1 LFEPPAEERGFHGPL
16 LRRPTTPAG
25 RFAMALLGWPPLG
38 AFAAATID
46 QSTGCGRYAASCPEL
61 SAPGTWIL
69 ETAILL
75 LLLALPALAAWSAH
89 GTIAALVVGVPSAIV
104 LSAAGGTNVREAS
117 APILL
122 AVLAV
127 AYLAGVGYA
136 VVVGR
141 RPAPA

>member
-1 LFEPPAEERGFHGPL
+1 
-16 LRRPTTPAG
+16 
-25 RFAMALLGWPPLG
+25 MALLGWPPLG

-69 ETAILL
+69 EAAILL

-89 GTIAALVVGVPSAIV
+89 GTIAALVVGVPSAII
-104 LSAAGGTNVREAS
+104 LSAAGGTNVRDAS

-141 RPAPA
+141 RAVPA

>member
-1 LFEPPAEERGFHGPL
+1 MEPPADDRGFHGPL
-16 LRRPTTPAG
+16 LRRPTTAAG
-25 RFAMALLGWPPLG
+25 RLATALLGWPPLG

-69 ETAILL
+69 QAAILL

-89 GTIAALVVGVPSAIV
+89 GTIATLVVGVPSAII

-122 AVLAV
+122 AVLAI
-127 AYLAGVGYA
+127 AYLAGVAYA